1 MNENYIGLLKH
12 ENLIDFLN
20 MMDNRIFHVDLVANP
35 EEEFYSGLEK
45 VDSF

>member
-1 MNENYIGLLKH
+1 MYENYIDLLKH
-12 ENLIDFLN
+12 ENLIDVLN
-20 MMDNRIFHVDLVANP
+20 MKENRIFHVDLFTNP